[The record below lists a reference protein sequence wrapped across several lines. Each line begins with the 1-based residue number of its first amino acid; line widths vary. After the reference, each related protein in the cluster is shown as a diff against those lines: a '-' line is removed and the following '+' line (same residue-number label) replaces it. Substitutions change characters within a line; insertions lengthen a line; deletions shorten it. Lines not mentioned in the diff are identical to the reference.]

1 MLTDRAIRP
10 ATSTRKDIRTYK
22 GYGVSPGIAIGR
34 AVIIERRE
42 ASVFRVPIRQE
53 DVASEVNRFMESLEK
68 TRDQLIELKQKVTR
82 SMGDEYASIFEAH
95 AMIVRDPS
103 FADKVVQKIES
114 EQVNAEWALAE
125 VQEELQARF
134 QSFDDEYLRERVVD
148 VKDVADR
155 VQTNLQGIAHHEL
168 SEITHDVII
177 LADDLTPSDTIHFNV
192 RPIVGFATESGGRTS
207 HTSIIAKSLFMP
219 AVIGV
224 PRLTKVIDNDELV
237 IVDGYEGVLIVN
249 PSQAMISEYQSRVLR
264 HEEAERRL
272 LENRAEPAVTKDNH
286 RIALQA
292 NIELVEELKDAVRFG
307 AEGIGLYRS
316 EFLYMTKS
324 PLLPTEEEHL
334 QLYRKLA
341 EALAPQECVIR
352 TFDLGGKK
360 LAREVIGSKEDNPV
374 LGLRGLRLCMKHR
387 DMFKTQ
393 LRALLRASAFGNI
406 KIMFPLVSGVQ
417 ELRQVKTLVRE
428 IRSELDEQGIAYNRD
443 LRIGIMIEVP
453 SAALIADMLATESD
467 FFAIGT
473 NDLIQYSL
481 AIDRSNENVGYL
493 YEPLHP
499 ALLRLIKG
507 VIDAGKRGGIP
518 VSLCGEMA
526 SDPIYAVVLLGLGL
540 EIFSMNPSA
549 IPVIK
554 NLIRSV
560 RYRDCRRMA
569 ELALQKKTAQEIEE
583 FVIES
588 VAMRFPEGL
597 LSNAI

>member
-1 MLTDRAIRP
+1 MLTDRAPRP
-10 ATSTRKDIRTYK
+10 ATPARGDVRTYK
-22 GYGVSPGIAIGR
+22 GYAVSPGIAIGR

-42 ASVFRVPIRQE
+42 ASVFRVPIREE

-68 TRDQLIELKQKVTR
+68 TRDELLELKQKVSR

-134 QSFDDEYLRERVVD
+134 QSFDDEYLRERVAD

-249 PSQAMISEYQSRVLR
+249 PSQAMISEYRSRVLR

-272 LENRAEPAVTKDNH
+272 LENRAQPAVTKDNH

-324 PLLPTEEEHL
+324 PLLPTEEEHF

-443 LRIGIMIEVP
+443 LRIGIMVEVP

-499 ALLRLIKG
+499 ALLRLIKS

-540 EIFSMNPSA
+540 EIFSMNPSS

-560 RYRDCRRMA
+560 RYRDCRRIA

-597 LSNAI
+597 LSKAI

>member
-1 MLTDRAIRP
+1 MLTDRASRP
-10 ATSTRKDIRTYK
+10 ATSTRRDIRTYK

-68 TRDQLIELKQKVTR
+68 TRDQLIELKQKVSR

-114 EQVNAEWALAE
+114 EQVNAEWALSE

-148 VKDVADR
+148 VRDVADR

-219 AVIGV
+219 AIIGV
-224 PRLTKVIDNDELV
+224 PRLTKMIDNDELV

-249 PSQAMISEYQSRVLR
+249 PTQAMIAEYQSRVLR

-341 EALAPQECVIR
+341 EALAPRECVIR

-467 FFAIGT
+467 FFSIGT

-540 EIFSMNPSA
+540 EIFSMNPSS

-560 RYRDCRRMA
+560 RYRDCRRIA

>member
-1 MLTDRAIRP
+1 MLADPTAKYTPP
-10 ATSTRKDIRTYK
+10 ARNDVRTYK
-22 GYGVSPGIAIGR
+22 GIGVSPGIAVGR

-42 ASVFRVPIRQE
+42 AQVFRVPIRDE
-53 DVASEVNRFMESLEK
+53 EVEPELKRFLDALEK
-68 TRDQLIELKQKVTR
+68 TRLELGDLAQKVRR
-82 SMGDEYASIFEAH
+82 SMGEEYASIFDAH
-95 AMIVRDPS
+95 AMMVSDPS
-103 FADKVVQKIES
+103 FADKVAQKIEA
-114 EQVNAEWALAE
+114 EQVNAEWAVAE

-134 QSFDDEYLRERVVD
+134 QSFDDSYLRERVAD

-155 VQTNLQGIAHHEL
+155 VQKNLQGVSHHDL

-177 LADDLTPSDTIHFNV
+177 LADDLTPSDTIHFNR
-192 RPIVGFATESGGRTS
+192 RPIVGFATEAGGRTS

-219 AVIGV
+219 AIIGV
-224 PRLTKVIDNDELV
+224 PRLTKMIDNDEMI
-237 IVDGYEGVLIVN
+237 IVDGYEGTLIVN
-249 PSQAMISEYQSRVLR
+249 PTQAMIAEYQSRVLR
-264 HEEAERRL
+264 HEEAERKL
-272 LENRAEPAVTKDNH
+272 LENRTQPAITKDNH
-286 RIALQA
+286 QITLQA

-316 EFLYMTKS
+316 EFLYISKS

-334 QLYRKLA
+334 QLYRALA
-341 EALAPQECVIR
+341 EALAPRECVIR

-360 LAREVIGSKEDNPV
+360 LAREVIGVREDNPV

-387 DMFKTQ
+387 DMFRTQ

-406 KIMFPLVSGVQ
+406 KIMFPLVTGVQ
-417 ELRQVKTLVRE
+417 EIRQVKTLLRE
-428 IRSELDEQGIAYNRD
+428 IKSELDEEGLEYNSN
-443 LRIGIMIEVP
+443 LKVGIMVEVP
-453 SAALIADMLATESD
+453 SAAMIADILAKEVD

-507 VIDAGKRGGIP
+507 VIDAGKASGIP
-518 VSLCGEMA
+518 VELCGEMA
-526 SDPIYAVVLLGLGL
+526 SDPIYAIVLIGLGL
-540 EIFSMNPSA
+540 EIFSMNPSS

-554 NLIRSV
+554 NVVRSV
-560 RYRDCRRMA
+560 RYRDCRRIA
-569 ELALQKKTAQEIEE
+569 EACLQKKTAQEIEE
-583 FVIES
+583 FIIES

-597 LSNAI
+597 VNQPV